1 MYMDGHDFVIGKP
14 YYLLTFL
21 DEEAQSPSIDTFVF
35 LGVNIL
41 GEWGPADG
49 TRWYFQTADSYI
61 TDGQF
66 DADTN
71 QSTDQLLVAD
81 ADMLEAFLDVSELA
95 DNLLSVIRP

>member
-1 MYMDGHDFVIGKP
+1 MDGRSFTVGKP

-41 GEWGPADG
+41 GEWASAEG
-49 TRWYFQTADSYI
+49 TRWYFQTADSFI

-66 DADTN
+66 DVGTN
-71 QSTDQLLVAD
+71 GSTDQLLIAD
-81 ADMLEAFLDVSELA
+81 ADMLEAFLDVAELA
-95 DNLLSVIRP
+95 DNLLSVTRP